1 MINDHFLMSLI
12 QQTSDFIDL
21 VKTKSIEV
29 VAQHDER
36 LLITI
41 LMLLFVCYILIFF
54 SGRLW
59 KKRKNKKLKK
69 VLTRSMSIGLL
80 HGGELA
86 LKRLIDYH
94 KAKADFIS
102 LNSAETDLDAL
113 LNEEQPH
120 FKKLQRCIAKMEMSG
135 KESQAVRKLENAIKN
150 AEPHKAY
157 EFEMQLVETLI
168 YQGEYSKAL
177 RCKCLDEKLIT
188 DARRP
193 LYKAIIHISLGS
205 RRNEEEAINYW
216 KEFKQIKED
225 FKRPGK
231 VKDAQLLKIGAEFD
245 KFKSVVISLKE
256 DIKEVNRKAKKHN
269 KQNK

>member
-120 FKKLQRCIAKMEMSG
+120 FKKLQVSNTCCFFFVIFEKNISLYLFFYYQ
-135 KESQAVRKLENAIKN
+135 KEVLF
-150 AEPHKAY
+150 Y
-157 EFEMQLVETLI
+157 FFFLI
-168 YQGEYSKAL
+168 YLLLFSNFKHIFT
-177 RCKCLDEKLIT
+177 LD
-188 DARRP
+188 
-193 LYKAIIHISLGS
+193 G
-205 RRNEEEAINYW
+205 
-216 KEFKQIKED
+216 
-225 FKRPGK
+225 
-231 VKDAQLLKIGAEFD
+231 
-245 KFKSVVISLKE
+245 
-256 DIKEVNRKAKKHN
+256 
-269 KQNK
+269 

>member
-120 FKKLQRCIAKMEMSG
+120 FKKLQVSNTCCFFFCYF
-135 KESQAVRKLENAIKN
+135 RKKYIVIFIFLLSEKR
-150 AEPHKAY
+150 
-157 EFEMQLVETLI
+157 FCFTFFFLI
-168 YQGEYSKAL
+168 YLLLFSNFKHIFT
-177 RCKCLDEKLIT
+177 LD
-188 DARRP
+188 
-193 LYKAIIHISLGS
+193 G
-205 RRNEEEAINYW
+205 
-216 KEFKQIKED
+216 
-225 FKRPGK
+225 
-231 VKDAQLLKIGAEFD
+231 
-245 KFKSVVISLKE
+245 
-256 DIKEVNRKAKKHN
+256 
-269 KQNK
+269 

>member
-21 VKTKSIEV
+21 VTTKSIEV

-54 SGRLW
+54 SGRLR

-120 FKKLQRCIAKMEMSG
+120 FKKLQ
-135 KESQAVRKLENAIKN
+135 
-150 AEPHKAY
+150 
-157 EFEMQLVETLI
+157 
-168 YQGEYSKAL
+168 
-177 RCKCLDEKLIT
+177 
-188 DARRP
+188 
-193 LYKAIIHISLGS
+193 AIIYISLGS
-205 RRNEEEAINYW
+205 RRNEEEALNYW

-231 VKDAQLLKIGAEFD
+231 VKDAQLLKIGTQFD

-256 DIKEVNRKAKKHN
+256 DIKEVHRKAKKHN
-269 KQNK
+269 KKN